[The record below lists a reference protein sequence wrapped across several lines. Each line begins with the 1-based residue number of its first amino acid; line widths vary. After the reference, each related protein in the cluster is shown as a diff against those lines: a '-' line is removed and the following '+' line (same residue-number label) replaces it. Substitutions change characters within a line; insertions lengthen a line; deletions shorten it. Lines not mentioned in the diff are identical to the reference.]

1 MNLTVGETM
10 SRLVEVVTELSEDP
24 QVHVAVFT
32 SSKPGY
38 FFNHFDLGRAA
49 DFAPP
54 SDPEAAPAWTELVV
68 RLSAAPYIS
77 IASIRGRTRGGGDGG
92 PARGAAVSRRRQ
104 IGRKITCRS

>member
-1 MNLTVGETM
+1 VNLTVGETM

-32 SSKPGY
+32 SSTPGY

-54 SDPEAAPAWTELVV
+54 SDPEAAPTWTELVV
-68 RLSAAPYIS
+68 RLSAAPFIS
-77 IASIRGRTRGGGDGG
+77 IASIRGRTRGGGDELALACDLR
-92 PARGAAVSRRRQ
+92 PVSTDCEDPFATS
-104 IGRKITCRS
+104 G

>member
-1 MNLTVGETM
+1 VSLTVGETM

-54 SDPEAAPAWTELVV
+54 AAKSPV
-68 RLSAAPYIS
+68 
-77 IASIRGRTRGGGDGG
+77 DHN
-92 PARGAAVSRRRQ
+92 
-104 IGRKITCRS
+104 ITYDRP

>member
-1 MNLTVGETM
+1 VSL
-10 SRLVEVVTELSEDP
+10 TELSEDP

-54 SDPEAAPAWTELVV
+54 AAKSPV
-68 RLSAAPYIS
+68 
-77 IASIRGRTRGGGDGG
+77 GHN
-92 PARGAAVSRRRQ
+92 
-104 IGRKITCRS
+104 ITYDRP